1 MKDFSFGVFRVV
13 VGCFLVLGACAARAD
28 ATWKGARFDLNA
40 DWSAAGNWDGDVPT
54 GNAVATIGYAAD
66 NTANFRVLGLTPPA
80 DFTGTIKVA
89 YDTTDWNTCFHN
101 TLKLTVPE
109 GAAWTVSGNGMLYAS
124 EALSARLAPD
134 FTGVVVVTNGAVF
147 TVSTSMNDAVE
158 FVGDGRLVVSEP
170 KRLMHISG
178 FTGTLVWAGETA
190 LAPTDTTA
198 LQLRRLELADGA
210 SVSYAERFLSAN
222 AAIKIGDWS
231 EAPDDWSYGGRSGT
245 HDTLAFDTRLA
256 HPNADGSLAL
266 VTDPQQVH
274 SAVYTGRRLK
284 IHDNWGV
291 SFRYTPE
298 IPADSAVAQAGWR
311 STWSGTFGFF
321 MVPEPPSEGMTY
333 AAPLSTL
340 AHGFKMYFYKGGDIN
355 PYVGWFR
362 GADVDPNQRVVQS
375 ALDATG
381 GPSLRQP
388 MDITMSC
395 QNGLMTVT
403 LRQGGRYFAFTRDAR
418 NNKYLLRDIPNG
430 FYLAFGAASDW
441 WNASETTHEVPWS
454 KHTVSNFRGW
464 YRAREAGRWVA
475 DSRSF
480 YPFTAANC
488 TARRYTEAG
497 KFVENAAALES
508 DGSFKLE
515 SNGARL
521 GNIIRLSQ
529 ALDRRQRHLIA
540 YDIVYGDGTDRE
552 NTEYFKFGFT
562 RATDALS
569 SWLYRWDASNKAITQ
584 EGWNNYVYPFCVS
597 VYWYGG
603 RARCLTTRPTND
615 QGGADVGWSAYISY
629 PKMLKNQTA
638 HTSLVYDGG
647 KSLYYQAQS
656 AQHVTDANFEALAD
670 YSTARG
676 GDGNNMFFLMSSYN
690 TWGQVD
696 AWLRDFTVKKLT
708 DNQEVYLSGEV
719 SVAPGAT
726 ARFQADALKADSAH
740 PAATLAGVALGAGA
754 TLEVTGSKAAVETVR
769 VNGSG
774 ATLAATAATTLGG
787 FFVYTG
793 AAPEEG
799 LALTGDVALADG
811 GAVFT
816 IPADWRDC
824 KTPIVLLRAPAAA
837 LPSTFSVVSDAG
849 LDLTARANARV
860 SDGTVRICFARGMT
874 VLVR

>member
-1 MKDFSFGVFRVV
+1 MNVLRVFSSA
-13 VGCFLVLGACAARAD
+13 VLLACLSARAD
-28 ATWKGARFDLNA
+28 ATWQGARFDLNA
-40 DWSAAGNWDGDVPT
+40 DWSAAANWDGDVPT
-54 GNAVATIGYAAD
+54 GDAVATIGYGGGS
-66 NTANFRVLGLTPPA
+66 TANFRVLGLTPPA
-80 DFTGTIKVA
+80 DFTGTIKVT
-89 YDTTDWNTCFHN
+89 YDATDWNTCFHN
-101 TLKLTVPE
+101 ALKLTVPE
-109 GAAWTVSGNGMLYAS
+109 GAAWTVSGNGLLYAS
-124 EALSARLAPD
+124 EALSARLASD
-134 FTGVVVVTNGAVF
+134 FTGVVVVTNGASF
-147 TVSTSMNDAVE
+147 TVSANVNDAVE

-170 KRLMHISG
+170 KRLAHVSG
-178 FTGTLVWAGETA
+178 FTGTLVWAGDAA

-198 LQLRRLELADGA
+198 LQLRRLELSDGA

-222 AAIKIGDWS
+222 AAIKIKDWN
-231 EAPDDWSYGGRSGT
+231 EAPEDWSYGGRSGT

-298 IPADSAVAQAGWR
+298 IPADSAVARAGWR
-311 STWSGTFGFF
+311 STWSGAFGLF

-333 AAPLSTL
+333 GNPLSTL
-340 AHGFKMYFYKGGDIN
+340 AHGFKMYFYKGGAIN

-362 GADVDPNQRVVQS
+362 GADVDSSQRLTQEV
-375 ALDATG
+375 LDAAG

-403 LRQGGRYFAFTRDAR
+403 LRQGDRYFAFTRDAR

-441 WNASETTHEVPWS
+441 WNASETSHEVPWS
-454 KHTVSNFRGW
+454 RHTVSSFRGW
-464 YRAREAGRWVA
+464 YRAREAGRWTA
-475 DSRSF
+475 DARSF
-480 YPFTAANC
+480 YPFTTANC
-488 TARRYTEAG
+488 TARRYTAAG
-497 KFVENAAALES
+497 EYVENAEALES

-529 ALDRRQRHLIA
+529 ALDRRQRHLIT
-540 YDIVYGDGTDRE
+540 YDLVYGDGTGGD
-552 NTEYFKFGFT
+552 NTEFFKFGFT

-569 SWLYRWDASNKAITQ
+569 SWVYRWDASNKAITQ

-603 RARCLTTRPTND
+603 RARCLTTQPTNGS
-615 QGGADVGWSAYISY
+615 GGANAGWSANISY

-647 KSLYYQAQS
+647 KSLYFQAQS

-670 YSTARG
+670 YSTAG
-676 GDGNNMFFLMSSYN
+676 WGNGNNMFFLMSSYN

-696 AWLRDFTVKKLT
+696 AWLRDFTVKTLT
-708 DNQEVYLSGEV
+708 DNQEVYLSGDV
-719 SVAPGAT
+719 AVAPSAT
-726 ARFQADALKADSAH
+726 ATFAAEALKADSVH
-740 PAATLAGVALGAGA
+740 PAATVHAVSLGAGS
-754 TLEVTGSKAAVETVR
+754 TLRVTGAKAAVETVR
-769 VNGSG
+769 VSGSG
-774 ATLAATAATTLGG
+774 ATLAADAPTRLGG
-787 FFVYTG
+787 SFVYEG
-793 AAPEEG
+793 EVPAEG
-799 LALTGDVALADG
+799 LALSGSVALADG
-811 GAVFT
+811 TASFT
-816 IPADWRDC
+816 VPAGWADS
-824 KTPIVLLRAPAAA
+824 KTPIVLLDAPAAA
-837 LPSTFSVVSDAG
+837 LPTSVSVVSDG
-849 LDLTARANARV
+849 GQDLTARANVRV
-860 SDGTVRICFARGMT
+860 LNGKVRICFARGLT